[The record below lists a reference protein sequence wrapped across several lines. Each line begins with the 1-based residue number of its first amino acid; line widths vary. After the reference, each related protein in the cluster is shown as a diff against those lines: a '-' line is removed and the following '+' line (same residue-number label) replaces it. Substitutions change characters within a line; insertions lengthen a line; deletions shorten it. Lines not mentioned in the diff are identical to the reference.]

1 MAIEIFFGKM
11 PPPSEN
17 AYNIVVCPSP
27 ESVQT
32 KNLKDTFVQTLRISL
47 KKCKRIAHDGQIY
60 GQNSTF

>member
-1 MAIEIFFGKM
+1 M